1 MELQLIQNK
10 IYTIRGCKVM
20 IDFDLDEMYGI
31 ETRVLKQAVRRN
43 IDRFDGDDFMFEL
56 TPNEVQEFSRSQF
69 VTLNRGRGSNLKYAP
84 FAFTELG
91 VAMLSSVL
99 NSKTAIEINRGIM
112 RAFVTVRQIMLNP
125 PMNSVAELQT
135 EIRELKKYMDEVLT
149 DQNDINDDTRT
160 QLELINQT
168 LAEMQANNNA
178 INKPRRQIGFI
189 SHNEETTK

>member
-20 IDFDLDEMYGI
+20 IDFDLAEMYGI

-56 TPNEVQEFSRSQF
+56 TPDEVLEFSRSQF

-135 EIRELKKYMDEVLT
+135 EIRELKK
-149 DQNDINDDTRT
+149 
-160 QLELINQT
+160 
-168 LAEMQANNNA
+168 
-178 INKPRRQIGFI
+178 
-189 SHNEETTK
+189 

>member
-20 IDFDLDEMYGI
+20 IDFDLAEMYGI

-43 IDRFDGDDFMFEL
+43 IDRFEGDDFMFEL